1 MSVYVH
7 MCVYILY
14 ICLYTESWCW
24 FVDWSLLI
32 YLVVVIGLCLEHF
45 GNQVVDW
52 RLLINLVVVIMLG
65 AFWKSSGWL
74 ETSFGYDGAFG
85 NQVVDWR
92 PLIYLEVIIRLG
104 LEHFGNQVVDWRI
117 LINLV
122 VVIRLCLEHFGNQ
135 VVDLRLLLI
144 WWL

>member
-1 MSVYVH
+1 MYK
-7 MCVYILY
+7 
-14 ICLYTESWCW
+14 CLYTGCQCR
-24 FVDWSLLI
+24 
-32 YLVVVIGLCLEHF
+32 VVELETFDKSGGCVIRLCLEHS

-52 RLLINLVVVIMLG
+52 RL
-65 AFWKSSGWL
+65 
-74 ETSFGYDGAFG
+74 
-85 NQVVDWR
+85 
-92 PLIYLEVIIRLG
+92 
-104 LEHFGNQVVDWRI
+104 